1 MIKDDIAIVGMA
13 CDFPGGRGLQSF
25 WRMLLNGDNAVT
37 KVPTERWDAQA
48 YLAKSGDD
56 ELTMSMLSDQGGFV
70 EGIEQFDSKFFGISD
85 KEAMFLDPQQ
95 RMLMECGWEAL
106 EHAGI
111 VPSTL
116 KDSSTGVF
124 TGSCNHDYSVLSW
137 LEFDDIYIGTG
148 TSNALAAN
156 RLSYFL
162 KLNGPSINVDTAC
175 SSSLTALHLAC
186 SSIHAG
192 EIDCALVGGSNLLL
206 LPAVNCSLSKAGLL
220 SKTGRCH
227 SFGEEANGYVRSE
240 GAGVIVIMSAAKA
253 QREGLNVICTIK
265 ATGSNHNGASNGLM
279 APSPRAQKAL
289 LESVYAGAGLNKHNV
304 RYLEAAATG
313 TQVGDAIEMKA
324 IQDYFGAGREGKDGP
339 LRVGSVKSNVGHLEG
354 AGGIAAVIKAALIID
369 KGIVPA
375 SLHSQKLNPM
385 IKLADNIRVPQYSE
399 SLAPDSPE
407 NELET
412 LVGVSSFGFGG
423 SNSHVVIGQHSKVD
437 DLAEGPVE
445 LTKHAYGNEAQEELE
460 RETNYPILLSAK
472 TPTALR
478 EAAERLIYWIDNNT
492 DKKIKYIAFTH
503 ARHREY
509 FHHRL
514 ACLANTT
521 SKLTQ
526 ELSSLLQSFDVSE
539 TNATAVKSPSLLL
552 DYEHAS
558 ALEWLCKLN
567 QDKMF
572 KQCLTD
578 DFTLLNAETGYCID
592 ELFSTHDGTEREV
605 GSSDKRAFLIDYL
618 LLRFVG
624 KVLPN
629 IKRYMVSSDK
639 LLATLVAVG
648 ELSLQQ
654 GLAFLAE
661 NVEDKCVNSLADKG
675 SHLISEKLLPRL
687 PKNIQLIHNKGQY
700 LDIPS
705 DWVQPNIELK
715 RGEILIGIGPELSDS
730 QYAPSIQFFHDSG
743 SGLPELIKDIFEKQV
758 KLDLSDLFN
767 DSDYQVLEM
776 PSYPFQRRP
785 FWPNSVSFAPHREPI
800 RLGRLSNCLDGIA
813 VTQPYK
819 GIHWFEYSLS
829 TTHSSL
835 LADHV
840 ILDFPV
846 VAASTQLMLVANE
859 LQKMLKPN
867 RVDGSSSINLNDLV
881 LHTALLL
888 SHTDVVTTRLLIDNE
903 DSGAGQSA
911 GPQEGVFQL
920 LSERGEQWE
929 EHLGGSWRSAIDRLE
944 IEFDSFPESAS
955 STLVK
960 GAEIMRFYDELVD
973 KGYAFGPHH
982 RWLRSVKICGDWAE
996 GSIETQRDANFHLA
1010 PLSPG
1015 IVDTAFHLLEF
1026 LAKEGGRSE
1035 LSKKQSDTIA
1045 LPVAVGAMQ
1054 FDFDSLEQRMPEKIW
1069 VHLKRFD
1076 DTERVADVYIL
1087 DADNQPQVVLSTVV
1101 FRCVDKAI
1109 LARHWRET
1117 LGSTSASDTGSEHSV
1132 KLQRGGVSLPAQIID
1147 LLDRTLGTA
1156 LPEEQMDL
1164 PLREL
1169 GVDSLKAMEIA
1180 QLIKKYYG
1188 HSLSLKDLM
1197 TDLSPKQLV
1206 SLVEASVSNNEA
1218 FSISAVDD
1226 ISDQPDEED
1235 FNVMETIGNK
1245 EVIMELEL

>member
-1 MIKDDIAIVGMA
+1 
-13 CDFPGGRGLQSF
+13 
-25 WRMLLNGDNAVT
+25 
-37 KVPTERWDAQA
+37 
-48 YLAKSGDD
+48 
-56 ELTMSMLSDQGGFV
+56 SMLSDQGGFV
-70 EGIEQFDSKFFGISD
+70 DGIEKFDSKFFGISD

-116 KDSSTGVF
+116 QDSSTGVF

-227 SFGEEANGYVRSE
+227 SFGEQANGYVRSE
-240 GAGVIVIMSAAKA
+240 GAGVIVIMSASKA
-253 QREGLNVICTIK
+253 QRESLNVICTIK

-289 LESVYAGAGLNKHNV
+289 FESVYGGAGLNRHKV

-324 IQDYFGAGREGKDGP
+324 IQDYFGTGREGKDGP

-375 SLHSQKLNPM
+375 SLHSQSLNPM
-385 IKLADNIRVPQYSE
+385 IKLADNIRIPQCSE
-399 SLAPDSPE
+399 PLAHDSSE
-407 NELET
+407 NELGT

-423 SNSHVVIGQHSKVD
+423 SNSHVVIGRHAENDDLVEGHVELAQHSCSNH
-437 DLAEGPVE
+437 EQG
-445 LTKHAYGNEAQEELE
+445 ELE
-460 RETNYPILLSAK
+460 REANHPILLSAK
-472 TPTALR
+472 TPAALR
-478 EAAERLIYWIDNNT
+478 EAAERLISWIDNNT
-492 DKKIKYIAFTH
+492 EKKVKDIAFTY
-503 ARHREY
+503 ARHREH
-509 FHHRL
+509 FPHRL

-521 SKLTQ
+521 DKLTQ
-526 ELSSLLQSFDVSE
+526 DLRSLSQSLDV
-539 TNATAVKSPSLLL
+539 TVTAVPPAKSPSLSL

-558 ALEWLCKLN
+558 AVQWLCKLN

-572 KQCLTD
+572 KQCLSD
-578 DFTLLNAETGYCID
+578 DFKLLNTETGYGID
-592 ELFSTHDGTEREV
+592 ELFSSPDGTAREA
-605 GSSDKRAFLIDYL
+605 GAYDKRTFLVDYL
-618 LLRFVG
+618 LLCFLR
-624 KVLPN
+624 KLLPN

-639 LLATLVAVG
+639 LLPTLVAIG

-654 GLAFLAE
+654 GLTFLAE
-661 NVEDKCVNSLADKG
+661 NVEKKCVNSPTDTVN
-675 SHLISEKLLPRL
+675 HLISEKLLPRL
-687 PKNIQLIHNKGQY
+687 PKNVQLIHNKEQY
-700 LDIPS
+700 LDISS

-715 RGEILIGIGPELSDS
+715 RGELLIGIGPEPEPELAHS
-730 QYAPSIQFFHDSG
+730 QHAPSIRFFGDSG
-743 SGLPELIKDIFEKQV
+743 SGLPELIKAIFEKQV

-767 DSDYQVLEM
+767 DSVYQLLEL
-776 PSYPFQRRP
+776 PGYSFQRRH
-785 FWPNSVSFAPHREPI
+785 FWPNSVSFSPHKEPI
-800 RLGRLSNCLDGIA
+800 RLGRLANCLDGIA

-846 VAASTQLMLVANE
+846 VAASTQLMLVAKQ

-867 RVDGSSSINLNDLV
+867 RIDDSSSITLNDLV

-888 SHTDVVTTRLLIDNE
+888 SHTDAVTTRLLIDNE
-903 DSGAGQSA
+903 DNETSQPA

-929 EHLGGSWRSAIDRLE
+929 EHLGGSWRTGADRLE
-944 IEFDSFPESAS
+944 MEHDSFPESAS
-955 STLVK
+955 STLVE
-960 GAEIMRFYDELVD
+960 GAEIIRFYDELVH

-982 RWLRSVKICGDWAE
+982 RWLRSVKTCGDWAE
-996 GSIETQRDANFHLA
+996 GRIETQRDAMFDLA

-1026 LAKEGGRSE
+1026 LAKDGGSSG

-1045 LPVAVGAMQ
+1045 LPVAVGSMQ
-1054 FDFDSLEQRMPEKIW
+1054 FDFDGLKRMPEKIW

-1087 DADNQPQVVLSTVV
+1087 DAENKPQVVLSTVV

-1109 LARHWRET
+1109 LARHWR
-1117 LGSTSASDTGSEHSV
+1117 GMSDSTSASNTDSEHSL
-1132 KLQRGGVSLPAQIID
+1132 KLQRDGLSLSAQIID
-1147 LLDRTLGTA
+1147 LLDRTLGIA
-1156 LPEEQMDL
+1156 LPDEQMTL

-1188 HSLSLKDLM
+1188 HSLSLKNLM
-1197 TDLSPKQLV
+1197 TDLSPNQLV
-1206 SLVEASVSNNEA
+1206 SLVEASVSSNDA
-1218 FSISAVDD
+1218 FSLSAVHDISAQ
-1226 ISDQPDEED
+1226 SNEEN
-1235 FNVMETIGNK
+1235 FNVMEIIGNE